1 METKNFTK
9 WIAAAVFLLAIGIF
23 AAMPSPAEAKAANNT
38 LEVNKTYTQYDVT
51 GDKKADTFRV
61 SAPWNESYKMYG
73 RYEVFI
79 NGKKALSAKS
89 NGSNFSYRIN
99 IQRLKLNNGKVYLA
113 IAASIDN
120 SDIPEAAIYQYKNG
134 KLKKAID
141 LDAMDKIG
149 YHNSVS
155 NISASGNQIG
165 VTYHEMSYSLG
176 YISFRLNYQYKSGK
190 MVQKTT
196 KPKLLKI
203 YETDAKGFYWTANR
217 SMSVRKAPG
226 GKKIT
231 TLKPGKKATIDR
243 LYINTKHNK
252 IYLHVKIKGGK
263 AGWVKGLTK
272 YPAGGNPLFKEVVY
286 AG

>member
-1 METKNFTK
+1 METKIFNK

-51 GDKKADTFRV
+51 GDKKADTLRV
-61 SAPWNESYKMYG
+61 SAPWNESYKMYD

-79 NGKKALSAKS
+79 NGKKALSAKDKGYS
-89 NGSNFSYRIN
+89 IN
-99 IQRLKLNNGKVYLA
+99 IRRLKLNNGKVYLA
-113 IAASIDN
+113 IVAIVDN
-120 SDIPEAAIYQYKNG
+120 SDIPGAAIYQYKNG

-155 NISASGNQIG
+155 NISASGDQIG
-165 VTYHEMSYSLG
+165 VTYHEMSHSLG
-176 YISFRLNYQYKSGK
+176 FISFRLNYQYRNGK

-196 KPKLLKI
+196 KPKLLQ
-203 YETDAKGFYWTANR
+203 TSQAKGAYWTANR
-217 SMSVRKAPG
+217 SMSVLKAPG
-226 GKKIT
+226 GKKLT
-231 TLKPGKKATIDR
+231 TLKPGKKAAIDR
-243 LYINTKHNK
+243 IYINTKHNK

-272 YPAGGNPLFKEVVY
+272 YPAGGNTLFKEVMY

>member
-1 METKNFTK
+1 METKIFNK

-51 GDKKADTFRV
+51 GDKKADTLRV
-61 SAPWNESYKMYG
+61 SAPWNESYKMYD

-79 NGKKALSAKS
+79 NGKKALSAKDKGYS
-89 NGSNFSYRIN
+89 IN
-99 IQRLKLNNGKVYLA
+99 IRRLKLNNGKVYLA
-113 IAASIDN
+113 IVAIVDN
-120 SDIPEAAIYQYKNG
+120 SDIPGAAIYQYKNG

-155 NISASGNQIG
+155 NISASSNQIG
-165 VTYHEMSYSLG
+165 VTYHEMSHSLG
-176 YISFRLNYQYKSGK
+176 FISFRLNYQYRNGK

-196 KPKLLKI
+196 KPKLLQ
-203 YETDAKGFYWTANR
+203 TSQAKGAYWTANR
-217 SMSVRKAPG
+217 SMSVLKAPG
-226 GKKIT
+226 GKKLT
-231 TLKPGKKATIDR
+231 TLKPGKKAAIDR
-243 LYINTKHNK
+243 IYINTKHNK

-272 YPAGGNPLFKEVVY
+272 YPAGGNTLFKEVMY